1 MNTWANHWS
10 QTISATRAA
19 PSAYGGYKPGSVGL
33 LLPGVE
39 ARIVRDDGMFAG
51 YNEPGEL
58 WLKGENV
65 AIGYWR
71 NEKATKETF
80 ADGWLRT
87 GDRIRI
93 EEDGNL

>member
-1 MNTWANHWS
+1 MS

-19 PSAYGGYKPGSVGL
+19 PPRYGGVKPGSVGL

-39 ARIVRDDGMFAG
+39 ARIIRDDGTLAG

-58 WLKGENV
+58 WIKGENV
-65 AIGYWR
+65 ALGYWG

-80 ADGWLRT
+80 VDGWLRT